1 MKKFFNLVLANIC
14 IMVFL
19 SSCGKTG
26 TDKTS
31 SLSHNTGIS
40 SSSGTT
46 TSDGNSKNEIT
57 NKQEEPAKTPDT
69 TEKPSAKTTEEPEE
83 EKNIIKATIDTETGY
98 SDNKR
103 QINVIGF
110 KSYKKLE
117 SKLYKDKAAKNKEF
131 LVLFLEINNKQ
142 NDNDYINVNYLTAK
156 VDGKKIT
163 NKVLFNDPEDF
174 KTIFQNAQPGNA
186 LRGFVAW
193 EVPENWKKIKVVYNG
208 WKDSD
213 HLSLN
218 CTFTPD
224 DYFDPLKYNS

>member
-1 MKKFFNLVLANIC
+1 
-14 IMVFL
+14 MVFL

-31 SLSHNTGIS
+31 SLSDNTGIS
-40 SSSGTT
+40 SSSGMT

-57 NKQEEPAKTPDT
+57 NKQEEP
-69 TEKPSAKTTEEPEE
+69 AKTTEEPEE

-174 KTIFQNAQPGNA
+174 KTIFQ
-186 LRGFVAW
+186 
-193 EVPENWKKIKVVYNG
+193 
-208 WKDSD
+208 
-213 HLSLN
+213 LSLIHI
-218 CTFTPD
+218 
-224 DYFDPLKYNS
+224 

>member
-1 MKKFFNLVLANIC
+1 MKKFFNLVLVNIC
-14 IMVFL
+14 IMVFF

-26 TDKTS
+26 IGKTS
-31 SLSHNTGIS
+31 SLSDNTGIS
-40 SSSGTT
+40 SSSGMAAF
-46 TSDGNSKNEIT
+46 DGNSENEIAQ
-57 NKQEEPAKTPDT
+57 KQEEPVKTPDA
-69 TEKPSAKTTEEPEE
+69 TENPSVATTEEPEE

-103 QINVIGF
+103 QINVIGL

-117 SKLYKDKAAKNKEF
+117 SKLYKDKAAKNKKF
-131 LVLFLEINNKQ
+131 LVLFLEIKNKQ

-163 NKVLFNDPEDF
+163 NKVLFNDPENF

-193 EVPENWKKIKVVYNG
+193 EVPDDWKKIKVVYNG

-213 HLSLN
+213 SLSLN

-224 DYFDPLKYNS
+224 DYFDPLKYSS